1 MDNKNAIAATI
12 GIGAIGSILAY
23 YGYNNLSTTTVD
35 ASLKET
41 VPISENGVGTTT
53 EQKEVSMNN
62 IKKQVE
68 EEIKNTVNKIETNT
82 TTNKEIQPEKRNTS
96 EWSKFWS
103 GQYKIN
109 TSTKPET
116 E

>member
-23 YGYNNLSTTTVD
+23 YGYNNLSAATNN
-35 ASLKET
+35 ET
-41 VPISENGVGTTT
+41 LEETAPINESGVGTTRD
-53 EQKEVSMNN
+53 QKVASMNN

-68 EEIKNTVNKIETNT
+68 EEIKNTVDKIETKTRNT
-82 TTNKEIQPEKRNTS
+82 DAQPDKIATS

-109 TSTKPET
+109 TSAKTDT

>member
-23 YGYNNLSTTTVD
+23 YGYNNLSVATNEET
-35 ASLKET
+35 LKEAA
-41 VPISENGVGTTT
+41 PINESGVGTTHD
-53 EQKEVSMNN
+53 QKETSMNN

-68 EEIKNTVNKIETNT
+68 EEIKNTVNKIETT
-82 TTNKEIQPEKRNTS
+82 TTNTNTQPDKIATS

-109 TSTKPET
+109 TSAKTDT

>member
-23 YGYNNLSTTTVD
+23 YGYNNLSTTTTD
-35 ASLKET
+35 TSLKET
-41 VPISENGVGTTT
+41 VPISENGVGTTA
-53 EQKEVSMNN
+53 EQQQVSMNN

-82 TTNKEIQPEKRNTS
+82 TTNKETKPEKITTN